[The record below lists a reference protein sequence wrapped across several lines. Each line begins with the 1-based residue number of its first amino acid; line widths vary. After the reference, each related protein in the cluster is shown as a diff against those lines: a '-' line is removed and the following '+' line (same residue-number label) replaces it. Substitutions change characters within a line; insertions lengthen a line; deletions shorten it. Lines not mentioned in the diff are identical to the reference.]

1 MIDCRI
7 AFIIGVV
14 TFSSFSSEAK
24 RPLKKVLHAMNNS
37 KQKAVSKP
45 KDVALN
51 KIPQIEKCDA
61 VSKKARRLE
70 HSWKQSFEKLT
81 QMNKRIEEITGN
93 MKKHN
98 DAFSKNVDYIM
109 NNKTS
114 SSTDG
119 VIVSHYSEV
128 ANRKYR
134 EMAFN
139 NTELTKLKNDAR
151 KQSQEQDKIRMEINA
166 LKEKISACCGEKA
179 ISKLIADN
187 ITCIA
192 QETDNVVDLVRR
204 LSSELSS
211 GALRGLPKCK
221 STVPHSYPVEALSI
235 NRTVTSPF
243 DFGYQL
249 VNIDVTARS
258 GALVFAPCS
267 GTIVFSKPLKKLG
280 HTIAMH
286 NSDCLVVMCG
296 LGQEFFSVGQ
306 VIAQGQIIGT
316 LDNTQGDN
324 SPAAMKYIIRT
335 RLNKHGQKTN

>member
-7 AFIIGVV
+7 AFVISVV
-14 TFSSFSSEAK
+14 VFSSFFAAAK
-24 RPLKKVLHAMNNS
+24 RPAKKNLHVVNNS
-37 KQKAVSKP
+37 KHKVVQKSK
-45 KDVALN
+45 DIALN
-51 KIPQIEKCDA
+51 KISQIEKCDA
-61 VSKKARRLE
+61 ISKKARRLE

-81 QMNKRIEEITGN
+81 QINKRIEEITVN

-134 EMAFN
+134 EVAFN
-139 NTELTKLKNDAR
+139 NTELTKLKNDAQ
-151 KQSQEQDKIRMEINA
+151 KQIQEQEEVIAEINA
-166 LKEKISACCGEKA
+166 LKISACCDEKS

-280 HTIAMH
+280 HTIVMH

-296 LGQEFFSVGQ
+296 FGKEFFSVGQ
-306 VIAQGQIIGT
+306 VISQGQVIGT
-316 LDNTQGDN
+316 LDSTQGDN
-324 SPAAMKYIIRT
+324 SLAAMKYVIRT